1 MRSSAIIVS
10 GPAAIA
16 LMIFYYF
23 IPFQI
28 VAGGQDWLGRLRPL
42 ILLLSVIFIAF
53 GFVGLRRERQA
64 KSHMTTQATLVLTLF
79 SRCGAGNTVVS
90 AAAGKLLG
98 KSIGRLT

>member
-1 MRSSAIIVS
+1 MRASAIIFS

-42 ILLLSVIFIAF
+42 VLLLSVIFIAF
-53 GFVGLRRERQA
+53 GFVGLRREGQA
-64 KSHMTTQATLVLTLF
+64 KPQMTTPVTLVLSLSAVVVLGMMLF
-79 SRCGAGNTVVS
+79 SQ
-90 AAAGKLLG
+90 LLANC
-98 KSIGRLT
+98 LANLLAD